1 MTNELI
7 TANPQTTIDGKYPTG
22 AIVRR
27 SISSTIYKTEF
38 IDSAKRAHPAVIRIC
53 ELDAE
58 CPEPAAVKRWRKA
71 MELAHPNLLR
81 IHAVG
86 TSEVNGAPVE
96 YEVMERA
103 DESLAG
109 VLQERSLSEDEVREI
124 LRPAA
129 EALRY
134 LHKKGYAHGALRPSK
149 VMAVGDQLKLNVDCA
164 IRVAD
169 GGAPE
174 KDMHALGALILECLG
189 QKDSVG
195 TFADI
200 VWHCRDAD
208 LAKRWTAEQLAEY
221 LNAPPG
227 QSIDQIPVEA
237 RLEKRSSHRTPKWI
251 FAGLAAVVLVVLLVA
266 LYRSKESGSAPVTPP
281 PAVTQQHAPLP
292 PPPPLVQPAPP
303 QLAAVAPPREGR
315 RGNGWS
321 VIVAAYVSREAAE
334 KRMRTLANK
343 WRNFNLSVLE
353 QHSEKAAYM
362 VVLGENLSEDA
373 AESLRQRAVNSGLPR
388 DTYIKKMM

>member
-7 TANPQTTIDGKYPTG
+7 TANPQTMIDGKYSMG

-27 SISSTIYKTEF
+27 SISNTIYETEF
-38 IDSAKRAHPAVIRIC
+38 VDNGKRVHPAAIRIC

-58 CPEPAAVKRWRKA
+58 CPEPAAVTRWRNA

-81 IHAVG
+81 IYAAG
-86 TSEVNGAPVE
+86 TEELNGVPIE

-109 VLQERSLSEDEVREI
+109 VLQNRRLAEDEVREM
-124 LRPAA
+124 LRPTA

-134 LHKKGYAHGALRPSK
+134 LHKKGYAHGALKASK

-164 IRVAD
+164 VRIAE

-174 KDMHALGALILECLG
+174 NDMHALGGLILECLG

-195 TFADI
+195 PFADI

-208 LAKRWTAEQLAEY
+208 LAKRWTAEQLVEH
-221 LNAPPG
+221 LNAPPS
-227 QSIDQIPVEA
+227 QANEQLPVET
-237 RLEKRSSHRTPKWI
+237 RLEKRASHRTPKWI
-251 FAGLAAVVLVVLLVA
+251 FAGLAAVVLVVLLLA
-266 LYRSKESGSAPVTPP
+266 LYRSKEPPPAPVTAPRP
-281 PAVTQQHAPLP
+281 VAQQHAPLP
-292 PPPPLVQPAPP
+292 PPPPLVQPAPR
-303 QLAAVAPPREGR
+303 QAAVASTPGEGR
-315 RGNGWS
+315 RGTGWS

-343 WRNFNLSVLE
+343 WRNFDLTVLE
-353 QHSEKAAYM
+353 RHSEKAPYM
-362 VVLGENLSEDA
+362 VVLGQNLSEDA

-388 DTYIKKMM
+388 DTYIKKVM